1 MNQKFIYALEKEVN
15 GKMYKLYM
23 EVGSSWSDAIDVV
36 QEMAAKVKELA
47 ELAYQQQQQVD
58 QKATDPIEFSPEL
71 TES

>member
-1 MNQKFIYALEKEVN
+1 MPMPRRKEVN